1 MAICL
6 LCRYIRTADG
16 GDRGEIEMDKI
27 LLTAFL
33 TALAGFITAAL
44 SIVKLVNEKESKT
57 TEYRQAWTDSVR
69 AALAELI
76 AKINS
81 QASTVV
87 GARKLGFQLEKIVK
101 DAQNASEFEKEL
113 KRDTA
118 EFFRKSFKDG
128 LDNANSLTQEI
139 HHAYAKVRLHFKPDD
154 LSFSRVEHKV
164 EYCMSKIADLKVER
178 DTEKLNALKEQIHS
192 AANEITAF
200 SRSILK
206 GEWETVKLGEPA
218 YKRTKKWSIW
228 ICIVMLFVLLTIGTH
243 AVISYYKLASPVVTG
258 VSVQAGQVDP
268 SRH

>member
-1 MAICL
+1 
-6 LCRYIRTADG
+6 
-16 GDRGEIEMDKI
+16 MDKI

-69 AALAELI
+69 GALAELI

-81 QASTVV
+81 QASALV
-87 GARKLGFQLEKIVK
+87 GARKISAQLDKIVRDVQ
-101 DAQNASEFEKEL
+101 DASDFEKEM
-113 KRDTA
+113 KKDTA
-118 EFFRKSFKDG
+118 EFYRKLFKDG
-128 LDNANSLTQEI
+128 LDGANSLTLEI

-154 LSFSRVEHKV
+154 LSFSRVENKF
-164 EYCMSKIADLKVER
+164 EFCMGKISELKTER
-178 DTEKLNALKEQIHS
+178 DLDKLVVIKEQIHN

-206 GEWETVKLGEPA
+206 AEWETVKLGEPA

-228 ICIVMLFVLLTIGTH
+228 ICIVMLFVLLTIGIH
-243 AVISYYKLASPVVTG
+243 SIVSYSKIGNAGVAV
-258 VSVQAGQVDP
+258 P
-268 SRH
+268 SLNSALPKS